1 MVTRL
6 KEDFTPFFL
15 LHSEWIISI
24 FFLLRIIIRA
34 LDQKLPNEVK
44 FQLLTLIHVTF
55 FSVVKVNLL
64 LLFHLLIA
72 VYS

>member
-24 FFLLRIIIRA
+24 FLLLRIIIRA

-44 FQLLTLIHVTF
+44 FQLLTLIYVTF

-64 LLFHLLIA
+64 LPFHLLFPA
-72 VYS
+72 CS